1 MNYKTWE
8 KKLSRY
14 LSPLPK
20 TERDAAIEYY
30 REMYRDKIDAGELPD
45 AVLGEFGSPRAC
57 AEKILKENGK
67 ELPSVGACTPNT
79 IGTIVGMFFLTV
91 LLVLPLFVSAF
102 AVVIS
107 FGAIVVAGALS
118 AFVGALYTVASPI
131 YLAIE
136 GVRLGGILAHI
147 GLGIAAVGVGAL
159 LFFAFLY
166 ITKYS
171 FIYLI
176 KGTVAIYK
184 RRENV

>member
-20 TERDAAIEYY
+20 TEREAAVEYY
-30 REMYRDKIDAGELPD
+30 REMYGDKIDAGELPE
-45 AVLGEFGSPRAC
+45 AALSEFGSPRAC

-67 ELPSVGACTPNT
+67 ELSSVGAYMPNT
-79 IGTIVGMFFLTV
+79 IGAIIGTFFLTV
-91 LLVLPLFVSAF
+91 LLVLPLFASAL
-102 AVVIS
+102 AVVVS
-107 FGAIVVAGALS
+107 FGAIVVAGAAS
-118 AFVGALYTVASPI
+118 AFVGALYTAVAPI

-136 GVRLGGILAHI
+136 GISFGGILAHI

-159 LFFAFLY
+159 LFFAFFY

-184 RRENV
+184 RRENA